1 MIVNKKFDR
10 LKQWGKE
17 KIGAEKTDD
26 TTDEFKALEVEMQL
40 RADGMERL
48 DKSAKVYIKSISQRT
63 AGEDKEKQL
72 PITYFGNVMVSHG
85 DDFEPD
91 SEFGQCLSS
100 LGRANERIGR
110 IQETYA
116 ANATSCWLESV
127 ERAIVM
133 QKEYAS
139 ARKKLEARRL
149 AYDTAMAKVNKS
161 KKEDTTSE
169 EYYRQQKN
177 KYEESMDDVLR
188 RMLDIKEAEADS
200 IADLTSF
207 LEAELM
213 YYDRCRDVLLQLKR
227 DWPAQAS
234 INRSGTA
241 SPVNAIQRRNTRSR
255 ASSLTQRFLGI
266 AEDEPLEPPQRPVI
280 NSRVSSGQNSPRRE
294 LPGFDLPVRSANR
307 VVPGFE
313 GPAARGR
320 ELSPA
325 GMPRLTRVPT
335 DPSHILNARSTLRV
349 TKRENQTGGGDVFS
363 DDQSDVSTEAASSVF
378 DQSRGGSWTQSTVTH
393 DGSGRKGPPPPPPP
407 SRTKKPPPPP
417 PMKRSAL
424 STSEIPKY

>member
-1 MIVNKKFDR
+1 
-10 LKQWGKE
+10 
-17 KIGAEKTDD
+17 
-26 TTDEFKALEVEMQL
+26 
-40 RADGMERL
+40 MERL
-48 DKSAKVYIKSISQRT
+48 DKSAKAYIKSISQRN

-72 PITYFGNVMVSHG
+72 PMTYFGTAMAGHG
-85 DDFEPD
+85 EDFEQD

-133 QKEYAS
+133 QKEYSS
-139 ARKKLEARRL
+139 ARKKLDARRL

-200 IADLTSF
+200 IADLTSL

-227 DWPAQAS
+227 DWPA
-234 INRSGTA
+234 
-241 SPVNAIQRRNTRSR
+241 
-255 ASSLTQRFLGI
+255 
-266 AEDEPLEPPQRPVI
+266 
-280 NSRVSSGQNSPRRE
+280 
-294 LPGFDLPVRSANR
+294 
-307 VVPGFE
+307 
-313 GPAARGR
+313 
-320 ELSPA
+320 
-325 GMPRLTRVPT
+325 
-335 DPSHILNARSTLRV
+335 
-349 TKRENQTGGGDVFS
+349 
-363 DDQSDVSTEAASSVF
+363 
-378 DQSRGGSWTQSTVTH
+378 
-393 DGSGRKGPPPPPPP
+393 
-407 SRTKKPPPPP
+407 
-417 PMKRSAL
+417 
-424 STSEIPKY
+424 

>member
-1 MIVNKKFDR
+1 
-10 LKQWGKE
+10 
-17 KIGAEKTDD
+17 
-26 TTDEFKALEVEMQL
+26 
-40 RADGMERL
+40 MERL
-48 DKSAKVYIKSISQRT
+48 DKSAKAYIKSISQRN

-72 PITYFGNVMVSHG
+72 PMTYFGTAMAGHG
-85 DDFEPD
+85 EDFEQD

-133 QKEYAS
+133 QKEYSS
-139 ARKKLEARRL
+139 ARKKLDARRL

-200 IADLTSF
+200 IADLTSL

-227 DWPAQAS
+227 DWPAQTSA
-234 INRSGTA
+234 NRSGTA
-241 SPVNAIQRRNTRSR
+241 SPVNGIQRRNTRSR
-255 ASSLTQRFLGI
+255 ASSLTQRFMGI

-280 NSRVSSGQNSPRRE
+280 SSRVSSGPGSPRRE
-294 LPGFDLPVRSANR
+294 LPGFDFQIRSANNR
-307 VVPGFE
+307 LASGFE
-313 GPAARGR
+313 GPTARGR
-320 ELSPA
+320 EVSPA
-325 GMPRLTRVPT
+325 GMPRLTRAPT
-335 DPSHILNARSTLRV
+335 DPTHILNARSTLRV
-349 TKRENQTGGGDVFS
+349 TKRDNQTGGGDVFS
-363 DDQSDVSTEAASSVF
+363 DDQSDVSTEAASSTF
-378 DQSRGGSWTQSTVTH
+378 DQPRVGSWTQSIITH

-407 SRTKKPPPPP
+407 SRAKKPPPPP